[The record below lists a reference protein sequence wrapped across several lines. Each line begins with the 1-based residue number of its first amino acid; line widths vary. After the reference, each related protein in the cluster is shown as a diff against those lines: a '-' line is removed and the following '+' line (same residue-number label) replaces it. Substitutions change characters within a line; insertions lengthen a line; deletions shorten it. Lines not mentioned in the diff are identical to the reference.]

1 MHLPLLYG
9 HKPKFWDWWHSTIV
23 GHSQHEAAI
32 YDLRLN
38 SHSDEIPN
46 QIGHKS
52 ELESTHGEST
62 GVWKAEII
70 AYK

>member
-1 MHLPLLYG
+1 
-9 HKPKFWDWWHSTIV
+9 V

-38 SHSDEIPN
+38 NHSDEIPN
-46 QIGHKS
+46 QIGHKP

-62 GVWKAEII
+62 GA
-70 AYK
+70 